1 MLQLQVIGNLG
12 ADAEIKDFNGRKC
25 VAFNVA
31 HTERYKDA
39 QGNQVESTT
48 WVSCLWNGDGGK
60 LLQYLKRGTQVFAE
74 GSMSLRVYDS
84 AKAHAKIAG
93 ANLSVRHIELV
104 GGKKEDS
111 PAPANGNSQGSPA
124 PAANGNSDDMPF

>member
-1 MLQLQVIGNLG
+1 MLQLQIIGNLG

-48 WVSCLWNGDGGK
+48 WVSCLWNSDGGK
-60 LLQYLKRGTQVFAE
+60 LLPYLKKGTQVFVE

-84 AKAHAKIAG
+84 PKAHAKVAG
-93 ANLSVRHIELV
+93 ANLSVRHLELV

-111 PAPANGNSQGSPA
+111 TAPANGNSQAAPA
-124 PAANGNSDDMPF
+124 PAANQNADDLPF

>member
-1 MLQLQVIGNLG
+1 MLQLQIIGNLG

-31 HTERYKDA
+31 HTERYKDS

-48 WVSCLWNGDGGK
+48 WVSCLWNSDGGK
-60 LLQYLKRGTQVFAE
+60 LLQYLKKGVQVFAE

-93 ANLSVRHIELV
+93 ANLSVRHLELV
-104 GGKKEDS
+104 GSKKEDS
-111 PAPANGNSQGSPA
+111 PATENRNSQESPA
-124 PAANGNSDDMPF
+124 PAATGDSNDMPF

>member
-1 MLQLQVIGNLG
+1 MLQLQIIGNLG

-39 QGNQVESTT
+39 NGSQVESTT
-48 WVSCLWNGDGGK
+48 WVSCLWNSDGGK
-60 LLQYLKRGTQVFAE
+60 LLPYLKKGTQVFAE
-74 GSMSLRVYDS
+74 GSMSLRVFDS

-93 ANLSVRHIELV
+93 ANLSVRHLELV

-111 PAPANGNSQGSPA
+111 PAPENGNAQNNPA
-124 PAANGNSDDMPF
+124 PAATGDSDDMSF

>member
-1 MLQLQVIGNLG
+1 MLQLQIIGNLG
-12 ADAEIKDFNGRKC
+12 ADAEIKDLNGRKC
-25 VAFNVA
+25 VVFNVA
-31 HTERYKDA
+31 HTERYKDS

-48 WVSCLWNGDGGK
+48 WVSCIWNSDGGK
-60 LLQYLKRGTQVFAE
+60 LLQYLKKGTQVFAE

-111 PAPANGNSQGSPA
+111 PATENGNSRLFPA
-124 PAANGNSDDMPF
+124 RNAGENSDDMPF